1 MSPPKPC
8 FTQDPRIA
16 KEERTCSEA
25 ARGSVVA
32 SPGPGRIHNMMN
44 TNDNEAIKRRR
55 LSSSGEAAEADD
67 VSRRQNDAVSR
78 LEQRM
83 DLMEASFQREILE
96 VKKAAD
102 LELLAKN
109 SAIESQL
116 LSMQDETDRLKAEVW
131 LLEKENRRL
140 EAAFKLHVENMD

>member
-1 MSPPKPC
+1 MS
-8 FTQDPRIA
+8 
-16 KEERTCSEA
+16 
-25 ARGSVVA
+25 
-32 SPGPGRIHNMMN
+32 

-55 LSSSGEAAEADD
+55 QSPSGEAAEADD

-116 LSMQDETDRLKAEVW
+116 LSMQDETGPAEGQGPAARRGESPTGDRI
-131 LLEKENRRL
+131 
-140 EAAFKLHVENMD
+140 

>member
-1 MSPPKPC
+1 
-8 FTQDPRIA
+8 
-16 KEERTCSEA
+16 
-25 ARGSVVA
+25 
-32 SPGPGRIHNMMN
+32 MMN